1 MTRIPGMIPAEA
13 ARYRDTRRRR
23 FLLRCAAGAATVTLL
38 AALALPAVAQ
48 SRHEWHGGPSRSWV
62 ELHAP
67 TAPGAAASVTFH
79 DEPVHTGAEV
89 FTLTLDGLALSIRVE
104 HMGAMPGE
112 RLHLTAPAGY
122 YVWPEVLQPGEHETG
137 TAHVYPLG
145 VTS

>member
-1 MTRIPGMIPAEA
+1 MTRIPGMIAAEA
-13 ARYRDTRRRR
+13 ARSRGTRRRR
-23 FLLRCAAGAATVTLL
+23 VLLRLAAGAAALTV
-38 AALALPAVAQ
+38 AAVLALPAVAQ
-48 SRHEWHGGPSRSWV
+48 ERHEWHGGPSRSWV

-79 DEPVHTGAEV
+79 DEPVHTGGET
-89 FTLTLDGLALSIRVE
+89 FSLTLDGLTLSIRVE

-122 YVWPEVLQPGEHETG
+122 YVWPEVLQPGEHKRG
-137 TAHVYPLG
+137 TAHIYPLG